1 MLNYDGDIFLRVA
14 VKVPGDLNGDGV
26 VNILDLI
33 IVAEAMGTDKREAD
47 VNGDGVIN
55 VMDLVFIANQF

>member
-1 MLNYDGDIFLRVA
+1 M
-14 VKVPGDLNGDGV
+14 PGDLNGDGV
-26 VNILDLI
+26 VTILDLI
-33 IVAEAMGTDKREAD
+33 IVANAMGTDKREAD